1 AGRPHTVAAPPARP
15 RPAATALGRATTM
28 IDFACPSCREHLS
41 APDDYAGKRIRCGG
55 CQSVATVPMT
65 SEAAREPPP
74 LRERP
79 PERDY
84 SDEPPRRRRDR
95 YNDDYDDRPRRS
107 LRRRSQWADCP
118 NCGAHD
124 PAKVSYTWWGGFIGP
139 AIINVVR
146 CQEC

>member
-1 AGRPHTVAAPPARP
+1 
-15 RPAATALGRATTM
+15 
-28 IDFACPSCREHLS
+28 
-41 APDDYAGKRIRCGG
+41 DDYAGKRIRCGG

-65 SEAAREPPP
+65 SEAVREPPP

-95 YNDDYDDRPRRS
+95 YNDDYDDRPRPS
-107 LRRRSQWADCP
+107 LRRRRQWADCP

-146 CQEC
+146 CQECGTQYNGIHGDYNTTRILIYTGVGIGIGLAFAVCVGLMGLL